1 MNSNP
6 TGAVA
11 RLRAELERLTRAQSD
26 HNPWPDGV
34 VLAADLADGSR
45 LVVDAPTRAEKIAEG
60 VERIDQSVPTYIA
73 LFADMAARR
82 GKGEAYAEFNR
93 LLQTLPADAVAA
105 LATGA
110 VAMLSQNADNASPGG
125 EQR

>member
-1 MNSNP
+1 MTDNEP
-6 TGAVA
+6 GAIA
-11 RLRAELERLTRAQSD
+11 RLRDQAARLLRSD
-26 HNPWPDGV
+26 HNPWPDGR

-45 LVVDAPTRAEKIAEG
+45 LVVEPPTRAEKIAEG
-60 VERIDQSVPTYIA
+60 VKRIDQSVPTYIA
-73 LFADMAARR
+73 LFTDMAARR

-93 LLQTLPADAVAA
+93 LLLTLPADAVAA

-110 VAMLSQNADNASPGG
+110 LAKLSEYTAAGNPPQGG